1 MKLDEIR
8 ALSAQDLQA
17 RATELREEQFRLR
30 FRAATETLEQPL
42 RLREVRRD
50 IARVLTV
57 IREKELAAAP
67 TAPAKGPAKR
77 AAKSGAPAAKPASK
91 GAAKKSVRTKTA
103 R

>member
-8 ALSAQDLQA
+8 ALGAQELEA
-17 RATELREEQFRLR
+17 RAAELREEQFRLR
-30 FRAATETLEQPL
+30 FRAATETLESPL

-57 IREKELAAAP
+57 LREKELAAAP
-67 TAPAKGPAKR
+67 EGTAKTAPKTSKR
-77 AAKSGAPAAKPASK
+77 AAKT
-91 GAAKKSVRTKTA
+91 VRTKSA

>member
-8 ALSAQDLQA
+8 ALSEQELKAHV
-17 RATELREEQFRLR
+17 TELQEEQFRLR
-30 FRAATETLEQPL
+30 FRSATETLESPL

-57 IREKELAAAP
+57 LREKELAAEQGAGRGRP
-67 TAPAKGPAKR
+67 TPKARR
-77 AAKSGAPAAKPASK
+77 AANRRGATP
-91 GAAKKSVRTKTA
+91 KSVSPKGVTKTA

>member
-1 MKLDEIR
+1 MKLDDIR
-8 ALSAQDLQA
+8 GLSAQELNA
-17 RATELREEQFRLR
+17 RVAELREEQFRLR

-67 TAPAKGPAKR
+67 KGTGKGTRKR
-77 AAKSGAPAAKPASK
+77 APKAG
-91 GAAKKSVRTKTA
+91 RTTSA

>member
-1 MKLDEIR
+1 MKLDDIR

-17 RATELREEQFRLR
+17 RVTELQEEQFRLR
-30 FRAATETLEQPL
+30 FRSATETLESPL

-57 IREKELAAAP
+57 IREKEVAAEQAAGRGRP
-67 TAPAKGPAKR
+67 TPKARR
-77 AAKSGAPAAKPASK
+77 AAQRRGTTPK
-91 GAAKKSVRTKTA
+91 GATKSA

>member
-17 RATELREEQFRLR
+17 RVTELREEQFRLR

-57 IREKELAAAP
+57 LRQKELEAAP
-67 TAPAKGPAKR
+67 TGDRKGKPKGTAKKSAP
-77 AAKSGAPAAKPASK
+77 K
-91 GAAKKSVRTKTA
+91 GAAKTVRTKSA